1 MSTEVSVNR
10 SHERARNMARPGQG
24 NHGGDAAESVIR
36 EFEEY
41 MSLPS
46 ASLFR
51 MATAECEYVSASDL

>member
-10 SHERARNMARPGQG
+10 SHDRSRSMARSGEG
-24 NHGGDAAESVIR
+24 SDDAAESVIR

-51 MATAECEYVSASDL
+51 MATAECEYVSASEL